1 MFLSQVRRDATP
13 LRAALTAGLGYL
25 RVSRSIIEFRALTRA
40 YAAW

>member
-25 RVSRSIIEFRALTRA
+25 RCFRQELD
-40 YAAW
+40 